1 MKILIY
7 SANFAPEPT
16 GIGKYSGEMAEWL
29 ATQGH
34 DVRVVAAPPYYPAW
48 RLGDGYA
55 WPPYRKETWRG
66 CTVWRAPLWVPSQP
80 NGLSRIVH
88 LLTFALSSAP
98 VMLRQLAWRPDV
110 VLVVAPAMVCAPMA
124 WVTARLSGAQ
134 AWLHVQDFEVDVA
147 FRMGLVNVG
156 LARHLVWRMERWLL
170 RSFDVVSTISGRMID
185 HLQKKGVS
193 PERCHLFPNWV
204 DTDKIRPL
212 DGISSYRARLG
223 IPAQA
228 VVALFSGTMGSKQ
241 GLEVVPAAARLLQHR
256 DDIHFVICGD
266 GVMKPQIEADTQG
279 LARVHLLPLQDVAM
293 LPELLGLADIHLLP
307 QSPDAE
313 DLVLPSKLTGMLSSG
328 RPIVATCN
336 PDTEIAMVV
345 AGCGKVVPPLQPE
358 ALAQAIES
366 LADDPNARAQLGQA
380 ARQYAE
386 EEIGRDAV
394 LSAVVRH
401 MQAPDA
407 PADDRSR
414 KAA

>member
-29 ATQGH
+29 ASQGH

-48 RLGDGYA
+48 RLGEGYA

-80 NGLSRIVH
+80 GGFARIVH

-124 WVTARLSGAQ
+124 WVTARISGAQ

-156 LARHLVWRMERWLL
+156 LARHLVWRMERALL
-170 RSFDVVSTISGRMID
+170 RRFDVVSTISGRMID
-185 HLQKKGVS
+185 HLMKKGVN

-204 DTDKIRPL
+204 DIDKIRPL

-223 IPAQA
+223 IPIQA
-228 VVALFSGTMGSKQ
+228 VVVLFSGTMGSKQ

-256 DDIHFVICGD
+256 HDIHFVICGD
-266 GVMKPQIEADTQG
+266 GVMKPKIEADAQG

-345 AGCGKVVPPLQPE
+345 KACGKVVPPLQPE
-358 ALAQAIES
+358 ALAQAVEA
-366 LADDPNARAQLGQA
+366 LADDPHGRAQLGQA
-380 ARQYAE
+380 ARRYAE

>member
-80 NGLSRIVH
+80 SGLSRIVH